1 MEQRSHALHAM
12 ILARPHLRGPEG
24 SAGTHAFGA
33 ESRCKIGIGA
43 TAQPKRLKG
52 LINYGPGYRN

>member
-1 MEQRSHALHAM
+1 M
-12 ILARPHLRGPEG
+12 ILARPHLRGPQG

-43 TAQPKRLKG
+43 TAQPKKLKG